1 MEFLLMITNYKLE
14 NLKQKIDSRLE
25 ISEDIKE
32 EDFIQDL
39 KTQAAVMYEISVL
52 GEGIRRISA

>member
-1 MEFLLMITNYKLE
+1 MITNYKLE